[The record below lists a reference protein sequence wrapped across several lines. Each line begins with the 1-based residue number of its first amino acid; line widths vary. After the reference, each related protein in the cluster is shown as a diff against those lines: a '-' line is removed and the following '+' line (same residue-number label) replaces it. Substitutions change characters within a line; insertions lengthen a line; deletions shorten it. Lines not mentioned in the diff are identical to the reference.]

1 MEIPFGHIADGIL
14 YRDAAGDF
22 KQLELKAVSD
32 DDAVSVV
39 AQYVASFEKLL
50 NKFSEV
56 ENKINTSNNKG
67 SFLSSLLNIKDQLPT
82 HAGLGDYVSLQ
93 EKIDLNVNLLEDY
106 VAQNRQKNTDIKTA
120 LLLELDAILE
130 NNDIDEAFE
139 QIKGLKSRWI
149 KTGSPGEEVKE
160 ELESK
165 FKAGMDAFFEKR
177 NAFDEDKKDLLNAR
191 VVEYKAIIAKI
202 EGFIKAKDFSS
213 SLSVVKSLQSE
224 WKEIGRVPE
233 AEFKALNDQY
243 WELCQQ
249 YFDQKR
255 SVQKEQSKN
264 KSKSKKESLAQR
276 QKVIKQM
283 EEVLHESLRADQV
296 AKVKQLGQEW
306 KKCGPLSRK
315 DNSEIHDQYLKLSRA
330 IQERQFVLQLTKKK
344 VKDFKS
350 KEDKDKLYALQ
361 KVIRDLLRR
370 DETELSS
377 FQENLEKMHINKG
390 SFVDMLEAKL
400 QTQQDKVT
408 TKREILKEIQEK
420 IKEA

>member
-1 MEIPFGHIADGIL
+1 M
-14 YRDAAGDF
+14 
-22 KQLELKAVSD
+22 
-32 DDAVSVV
+32 
-39 AQYVASFEKLL
+39 
-50 NKFSEV
+50 
-56 ENKINTSNNKG
+56 
-67 SFLSSLLNIKDQLPT
+67 
-82 HAGLGDYVSLQ
+82 
-93 EKIDLNVNLLEDY
+93 
-106 VAQNRQKNTDIKTA
+106 
-120 LLLELDAILE
+120 DAILE

-276 QKVIKQM
+276 QEVIKQM

-350 KEDKDKLYALQ
+350 KEDKDKLHALQ